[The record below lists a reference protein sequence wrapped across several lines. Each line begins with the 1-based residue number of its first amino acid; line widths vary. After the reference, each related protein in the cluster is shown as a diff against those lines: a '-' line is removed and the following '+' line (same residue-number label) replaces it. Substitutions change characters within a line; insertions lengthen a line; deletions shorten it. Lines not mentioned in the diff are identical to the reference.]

1 MVDMGTYKFKYL
13 DIGDITPAELFT
25 YDYAEEIHEFEQV
38 HTSTKQL
45 HTISNAKYEK
55 EDLNKVTENQ
65 FQHLTEVQCNELL
78 KLLQK
83 TKSFLME
90 NMAPGK
96 QIQYTLN

>member
-1 MVDMGTYKFKYL
+1 MVDMGTYKFKDL

-25 YDYAEEIHEFEQV
+25 YDYAEKIHEFEQV

-45 HTISNAKYEK
+45 HTISDAKYEK
-55 EDLNKVTENQ
+55 EDLNKVMENQ
-65 FQHLTEVQCNELL
+65 YQHLTEVQCNELL

-90 NMAPGK
+90 NLAPGK